1 MVDDGKALRGS
12 LPHGAS
18 EPEGRSD
25 GDVFT
30 AFPMNKPRATVVVKK
45 RRGAAETQG
54 DHGAAQGG
62 RVPHGGPRHEE
73 RRPRVYQVHPS
84 TATAGSAP
92 STPATPATAQ
102 GGVRAG
108 EPDARG
114 TNLAN
119 IAGAPGDPNDP
130 NTAGTPAATAPTRRW
145 RARRDP
151 TRAPGQVTRIVF
163 EPPPPMPSAPPT
175 EAGTRTFEFIAHA
188 EVGYEQV
195 MAELQQLRAEV
206 DLALRARKFRI
217 R

>member
-1 MVDDGKALRGS
+1 MVDDGKALRRPQ
-12 LPHGAS
+12 PHGAA

-25 GDVFT
+25 GDVFS

-45 RRGAAETQG
+45 RRGAADTQG

-62 RVPHGGPRHEE
+62 RAPHGGPRHEE
-73 RRPRVYQVHPS
+73 RRPRVYLVHPS
-84 TATAGSAP
+84 TTIAGSAL
-92 STPATPATAQ
+92 STPATAQ

-108 EPDARG
+108 DPDARG

-119 IAGAPGDPNDP
+119 APGDPNDTNDT
-130 NTAGTPAATAPTRRW
+130 NTASTPAATAPTRRW

-175 EAGTRTFEFIAHA
+175 EAGPRTFEFIEHA

-195 MAELQQLRAEV
+195 MAGLQQLRAEI